1 MVAPTKFGAL
11 LASND
16 KETRDK
22 ALKAVTR
29 FLKRA
34 HNIDELELAKV
45 PPCSASALHACV
57 TSCRAALRVAPSS
70 AYESACDWLRRCG
83 RRSSS

>member
-16 KETRDK
+16 KETRDQ

-29 FLKRA
+29 FLKRS
-34 HNIDELELAKV
+34 HDIDELELSKV
-45 PPCSASALHACV
+45 HLLLRMRMPSHARTVSRPTAL
-57 TSCRAALRVAPSS
+57 L
-70 AYESACDWLRRCG
+70 ESGA
-83 RRSSS
+83 